1 MKIVEV
7 MRTISGSNY
16 SNISAKALL
25 EDGDTVEKVS
35 MELDKQLRNSL
46 LKVETY
52 QCQHVEKKREA
63 KDTVSVLQSALEYA
77 KKQTDLPF

>member
-7 MRTISGSNY
+7 TRTISGSNY

-25 EDGDTVEKVS
+25 EDGDTIEKVS

-46 LKVETY
+46 LKIETY
-52 QCQHVEKKREA
+52 QCEHFEKQREA
-63 KDTVSVLQSALEYA
+63 KETVSVLQYALDYA